1 MVWLTNNLDEHYKRA
16 VGIQIGNI
24 GGIIASNVFLPSQAP
39 RYPAGYGVAL
49 GLLLFC
55 GIVCTGFSIGLRAE
69 NRRRDYR
76 GDHPLNDLNN
86 PSNIADGHSRFRFI
100 L

>member
-1 MVWLTNNLDEHYKRA
+1 MIWLTNNLDRHYKRA

-55 GIVCTGFSIGLRAE
+55 KIVCTGFSIGLRAE
-69 NRRRDYR
+69 NRRRD
-76 GDHPLNDLNN
+76 HPLNDLNN
-86 PSNIADGHSRFRFI
+86 IGDSHSRFRFI